1 LCYISRMDIETIQ
14 NVDIDPAKLKAA
26 RGERSVPDVAKLFN
40 IHRKHIYA
48 IESGSRK
55 PSSPLLIK
63 LCLLYDVGLKDIIRD
78 EKKLLA
84 VESFS

>member
-1 LCYISRMDIETIQ
+1 MCYIARMDIETIR
-14 NVDIDPAKLKAA
+14 NADIDPAKLKAA
-26 RGERSVPDVAKLFN
+26 RGEMPVPDVAKLFN

-63 LCLLYDVGLKDIIRD
+63 LCLLYGVGLNDIIRD
-78 EKKLLA
+78 EKILCA
-84 VESFS
+84 AESFS